1 MSASDDTDYVNK
13 IIYYMQGFL
22 VTKAMSSA
30 SKLGVFDILL
40 NSNTPLSCADIAEQ
54 AGCTVDGMNRLLTAC
69 VELELLNATQ
79 ENGKYLYSNTHLS
92 RMCIAKSSPKS
103 LYHIIQLMSDHNY
116 LLSFYMA
123 DSIRSEEDTLRFIE
137 SMDDIW
143 KVCGKDVTTTFDLS
157 HFNTICDIGGCSG
170 AVAKLFISEYP
181 NSRVTIFD
189 LPEVLKIT
197 KTHFVFPAEKRIS
210 FHEGDFFKD
219 PLPEADLYVLARV
232 IHDWNDEQ
240 CLVLLKNIY
249 KSCKPGGAVL
259 IIEEV
264 LNEDKSGPIQSLLW
278 SLLMHI
284 VCNGKERTLSEYDK
298 LLTTAGFQNTDMRT
312 GSLYNAILAR
322 KIKENSMLK
331 Q

>member
-123 DSIRSEEDTLRFIE
+123 DSIREGKSQYQKLFKVNHEHEDTFSFKLLYRSEEDTLRFIE

-249 KSCKPGGAVL
+249 KSCKPGNIRGRQRSPSQGRKHL
-259 IIEEV
+259 
-264 LNEDKSGPIQSLLW
+264 KHSSGQLKILSIKQFW
-278 SLLMHI
+278 S
-284 VCNGKERTLSEYDK
+284 
-298 LLTTAGFQNTDMRT
+298 TAKDN
-312 GSLYNAILAR
+312 
-322 KIKENSMLK
+322 
-331 Q
+331 